1 MTRVTMA
8 TCLQLRSFCI
18 FHFVV
23 LLFIIPCLG
32 FDLEGSQI
40 SHAKF
45 PRWNPCL
52 NGSLSFEFRT
62 TQGNSLLM
70 YMDDGRQWDFI
81 EVKLVG
87 GVVRLRMNLGNG
99 ASILSAS
106 QNLDDGDWHKVEIYR
121 NNQETTLVVDS
132 IAQTR
137 SSQGDELSFG
147 NITQNS
153 FVYVGG
159 VPISFSAKLR
169 YLALPSVIFEPR
181 FRGSI
186 RKMLYSDCGGETTEQ
201 NMISHE
207 GVRTTTRDPCEDH
220 NPCLHEGVCVST
232 DTGSLCQ
239 CTGTNYEGQFCESG
253 RNY

>member
-1 MTRVTMA
+1 MFTLRIVMISVL
-8 TCLQLRSFCI
+8 CLSVII
-18 FHFVV
+18 F
-23 LLFIIPCLG
+23 ISTTWG
-32 FDLEGSQI
+32 FELEGSQI
-40 SHAKF
+40 SYAKF

-52 NGSLSFEFRT
+52 NGSLSFEFRS
-62 TQGNSLLM
+62 TQSNSLLM
-70 YMDDGRQWDFI
+70 YMDDGKQWDFI

-106 QNLDDGDWHKVEIYR
+106 QHLDDGGWHKVEIYR

-137 SSQGDELSFG
+137 SSQGDELAFG
-147 NITQNS
+147 NLTQNS
-153 FVYVGG
+153 YVYVGG
-159 VPISFSAKLR
+159 VPVSFSAKLR
-169 YLALPSVIFEPR
+169 FLALPSVIFEPR

-186 RKMLYSDCGGETTEQ
+186 RNVFYSNCGGELTQIE
-201 NMISHE
+201 MLSSE
-207 GVRTTTRDPCEDH
+207 GVRTTARNPCEEH
-220 NPCLHEGVCVST
+220 NPCQNNGVCVST

-253 RNY
+253 NV